1 VTLVADETGTGRG
14 DGRVVDGTPLGDVLG
29 ATEAAIDTADP
40 VSLGRSYLGAMRR
53 AARRPLHSVPA
64 WLRYGVGLGMAGTHL
79 VTRAVGIPLPE
90 VIEPEPGDAR
100 FRDPT
105 WQDNLAFH
113 GLMQAYLLTSRLL
126 HELVEAAGLPAPE
139 GPKAEFAASLLAD
152 ALSPTNLLLTN
163 PRALKRAFETGGT
176 SVVRGLRNYLHD
188 LARNDGWPR
197 QVDRSP
203 FVLGRNVAATPG
215 RVVFRN
221 ELIEVL
227 QYHPTT
233 EEVYERPLLVVPP
246 WINRYYIAD
255 LAPGKSLVQWAVER
269 GHTTFAVSF
278 RNPDASMRDLT
289 FDDYLRLGPLT
300 AVDVVREIAG
310 SETVNT
316 LSICLGGTMTAMA
329 LAYLDAC
336 GDRFVHSATYL
347 NCAVDYEGAGPL
359 ATVFA
364 DPATIVSLTRRME
377 RHGYLPGKDIA
388 HTFDLLRA
396 NDLVFRYV
404 VDSWLMGEPPPAFDL
419 LAWNA
424 DSTNLPGRAHAEFLR
439 RAYLEN
445 ALARDEYEAMGE
457 RLMLSEVGTDSYIVA
472 GADDHI
478 VPWHVSYRTT
488 QLFKGAVRF
497 VMTSGGHIAGIV
509 NPPSP
514 KVRLWTNDELP
525 RDADE
530 WRAGAVEHRD
540 TWWSDWASWLADRG
554 GELRTAP
561 PVGSE
566 RHPPLEDAPGRYVR
580 S

>member
-1 VTLVADETGTGRG
+1 ME
-14 DGRVVDGTPLGDVLG
+14 
-29 ATEAAIDTADP
+29 
-40 VSLGRSYLGAMRR
+40 
-53 AARRPLHSVPA
+53 
-64 WLRYGVGLGMAGTHL
+64 
-79 VTRAVGIPLPE
+79 
-90 VIEPEPGDAR
+90 
-100 FRDPT
+100 
-105 WQDNLAFH
+105 
-113 GLMQAYLLTSRLL
+113 AYLLTGRLL
-126 HELVEAAGLPAPE
+126 RELVEAAGLSAPE

-152 ALSPTNLLLTN
+152 ALAPTNLLLTN
-163 PRALKRAFETGGT
+163 PRALKRALETGGT
-176 SVVRGLRNYLHD
+176 SIVRGLRNYLHD

-221 ELIEVL
+221 ELIELL

-233 EEVYERPLLVVPP
+233 DEVYERPLLVLPP

-300 AVDVVREIAG
+300 AIDVVREIAG

-347 NCAVDYEGAGPL
+347 NCAVDYEDAGSL

-364 DPATIVSLTRRME
+364 DPATLDSLTRRME

-388 HTFDLLRA
+388 RTFDLLRA

-404 VDSWLMGEPPPAFDL
+404 VDSWLMGEQPPAFDL

-457 RLMLSEVGTDSYIVA
+457 RLMLSEIGTDSYIVA
-472 GADDHI
+472 GAEDHI

-488 QLFKGAVRF
+488 QLFKGPVRF

-540 TWWSDWASWLADRG
+540 TWWSDWATWLADRG
-554 GELRTAP
+554 GALRTP
-561 PVGSE
+561 PTTGSE
-566 RHPPLEDAPGRYVR
+566 QHPASDDAPGRYVR

>member
-1 VTLVADETGTGRG
+1 VAEENGTVRGNGRLI
-14 DGRVVDGTPLGDVLG
+14 DGTPVGDMLG

-64 WLRYGVGLGMAGTHL
+64 WLRYGVGLGMTGTHL

-90 VIEPEPGDAR
+90 PIEPDPGDAR

-105 WQDNLAFH
+105 WKDNIAFH
-113 GLMQAYLLTSRLL
+113 GLLQAYLLTARLV
-126 HELVEAAGLPAPE
+126 HELVAAAGLPEPE
-139 GPKAEFAASLLAD
+139 GPKAEFAATLVTD
-152 ALSPTNLLLTN
+152 ALAPTNLLLTN

-176 SVVRGLRNYLHD
+176 SIVRGARNYLYD
-188 LARNDGWPR
+188 LMHNDGWPR
-197 QVDRSP
+197 QVDCSS

-215 RVVFRN
+215 KVVFRN

-227 QYHPTT
+227 QYAPTSD
-233 EEVYERPLLVVPP
+233 EVFERPLLVIPP

-255 LAPGKSLVQWAVER
+255 LAPGKSLVKWAVDH
-269 GHTTFAVSF
+269 GHTTFAISF
-278 RNPDASMRDLT
+278 RNPDASMRDLS

-300 AVDVVREIAG
+300 AIDVVRDISG

-316 LSICLGGTMTAMA
+316 LSICLGGTMTAMT

-347 NCAVDYEGAGPL
+347 NCAVDYAEAGSL

-364 DPATIVSLTRRME
+364 DPATVEGMTRRME
-377 RHGYLPGKDIA
+377 RHGYLPGKEIA
-388 HTFDLLRA
+388 RTFDLLRA

-424 DSTNLPGRAHAEFLR
+424 DSTNLPGRAHGEFLR

-445 ALARDEYEAMGE
+445 ALARDEYVAMGE
-457 RLMLSEVGTDSYIVA
+457 RLMLSEIGTDSYIVA
-472 GADDHI
+472 GVDDHI
-478 VPWHVSYRTT
+478 VPWRVSYRTT
-488 QLFKGAVRF
+488 QLFKGAIRF

-509 NPPSP
+509 NPPGP

-525 RDADE
+525 RDPDE

-540 TWWSDWASWLADRG
+540 TWWSDWATWLAERG
-554 GELRTAP
+554 GGLRTP
-561 PVGSE
+561 PSAGSAA
-566 RHPPLEDAPGRYVR
+566 HPASDDAPGRYVR